1 MHKCS
6 MDECFYGAVTV
17 GERGQIVIPAE
28 ARAEMGVKPGDKLLV
43 MKHPLYEGLMIS
55 RFESVRNFLDEF
67 NEALDKATEQSPE
80 KDS

>member
-1 MHKCS
+1 

-67 NEALDKATEQSPE
+67 NEALEKATEQSPE

>member
-1 MHKCS
+1 

-17 GERGQIVIPAE
+17 GERGQIVIPGE

-67 NEALDKATEQSPE
+67 NEALEKATEQSPE